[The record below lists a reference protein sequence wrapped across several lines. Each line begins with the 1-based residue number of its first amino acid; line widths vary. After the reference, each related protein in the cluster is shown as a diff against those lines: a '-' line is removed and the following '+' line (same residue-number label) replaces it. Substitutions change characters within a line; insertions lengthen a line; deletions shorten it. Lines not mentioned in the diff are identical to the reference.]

1 MQHILASTS
10 ATTMG
15 PNCFIWDLK
24 QMKVVIPLNDPSG
37 RVSFCLMFNKHSL
50 R

>member
-37 RVSFCLMFNKHSL
+37 RVSFCLINKKNDIT
-50 R
+50 